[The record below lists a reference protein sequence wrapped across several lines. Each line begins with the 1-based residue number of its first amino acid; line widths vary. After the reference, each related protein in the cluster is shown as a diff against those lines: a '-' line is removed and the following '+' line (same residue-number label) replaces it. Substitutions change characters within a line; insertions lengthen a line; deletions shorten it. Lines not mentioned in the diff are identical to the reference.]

1 MSNAPR
7 ITSREY
13 KLMLKVNQFSNV
25 ADGTKVFWDRV
36 KAIAKTHG
44 ASVVTPD
51 KIAEIERETWYV
63 DTPAPSFREQDC
75 VLRGRKELSKVVNG
89 VNKTIK
95 RPHRLTLKFRDLSE
109 NAAKDRDV
117 SAPEAALEQHEAKD
131 DPKFEEDVLP
141 GASRSAPPFR
151 SKFATSNTLKAKKES
166 VVDVKSFAA
175 ARERFTGLKDLGG
188 LAAADKLEVVG
199 RRYYELAH
207 RIGKLDFKVGGAT
220 LQVKVCF
227 TFWWRLTEE
236 HSGPPR
242 VAEFSFDYD
251 GFPEEP
257 VKAVAVFFAELQGET
272 DWIDFDGTTKTSYAY
287 QSALPLGLAQK

>member
-44 ASVVTPD
+44 ASIVTPD
-51 KIAEIERETWYV
+51 EIAEIERQTWYI
-63 DTPAPSFREQDC
+63 DTPAPSFRVRPRNC

-89 VNKTIK
+89 ENKTIK
-95 RPHRLTLKFRDLSE
+95 RRHRLTLKFRDPSE
-109 NAAKDRDV
+109 NAAKGRDA
-117 SAPEAALEQHEAKD
+117 SAPEAALEQHKAKD

-141 GASRSAPPFR
+141 GVSPPAPPFT

-166 VVDVKSFAA
+166 VVEIESFAA
-175 ARERFTGLKDLGG
+175 ALERFTGLEDLEG
-188 LAAADKLEVVG
+188 LVAADPLKVVG
-199 RRYYELAH
+199 RRYHEFAH
-207 RIGKLDFKVGGAT
+207 RIGKFDFKVGDAT
-220 LQVKVCF
+220 LQVKACL
-227 TFWWRLTEE
+227 TFWWHLTEE
-236 HSGPPR
+236 HSTRPR

-251 GFPEEP
+251 SFPEGP
-257 VKAVAVFFAELQGET
+257 VQAVAAFFAELQGEIE
-272 DWIDFDGTTKTSYAY
+272 WIDFDGTTKTSYAY
-287 QSALPLGLAQK
+287 QSAQASD